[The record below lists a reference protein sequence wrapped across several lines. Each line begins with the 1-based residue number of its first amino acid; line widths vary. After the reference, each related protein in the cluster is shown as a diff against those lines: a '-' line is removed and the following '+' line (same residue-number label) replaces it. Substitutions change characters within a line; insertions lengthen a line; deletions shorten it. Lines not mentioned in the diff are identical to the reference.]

1 VRLRLA
7 AALLV
12 VCVLPVG
19 SANGRVWDAAADGA
33 RCKIVKKKVHGK
45 IRKVRVCKKQKP
57 KPAPPIARLTA
68 TVAAGGLVYDLVSEG
83 TSLWARVDLNNAG
96 LGEVV
101 ERIDPA
107 TNSVTLRVNV
117 GEGFAIAVGQ
127 GAVWAPNHDAGT
139 LSRIDPV
146 TGTVI
151 ATIPIPGVGPHG
163 VATTPGAVWVGTE
176 GPPDK
181 PGSIVRIDPATNS
194 VVSTIELPGAFGAQ
208 DLAAGTGAVWANAQ
222 GAVLRIDPAS
232 NQIAATIPVGQVCGG
247 IAANDA
253 SVWSASSICNGGQG
267 LMHIDPASNSVADG
281 ILIKREFASDVTIGE
296 NVVWAVTARAHYL
309 ARVNPSTNRVTG
321 VLNLPKGGT
330 AVAVAGGSVW
340 VGTITD
346 VLRLQ
351 PSS

>member
-1 VRLRLA
+1 
-7 AALLV
+7 
-12 VCVLPVG
+12 
-19 SANGRVWDAAADGA
+19 VWGAADAGA

-68 TVAAGGLVYDLVSEG
+68 TVAAGGLVYDLVSDG
-83 TSLWARVDLNNAG
+83 TSLWVRVDVNNAG

-107 TNSVTLRVNV
+107 TNTVTLRATV
-117 GEGFAIAVGQ
+117 GEGFALAVGE

-139 LSRIDPV
+139 LSRIDPA
-146 TGTVI
+146 TGTVV

-163 VATTPGAVWVGTE
+163 VVTTPGAVWVATE

-194 VVSTIELPGAFGAQ
+194 IVSTIGLPGNFGAE
-208 DLAAGTGAVWANAQ
+208 DLAAGAGSVWANAQ
-222 GAVLRIDPAS
+222 GVVLRIDPATDR
-232 NQIAATIPVGQVCGG
+232 IAATIPVGQVCGG

-253 SVWSASSICNGGQG
+253 SVWSASSVCQGGQG

-281 ILIKREFASDVTIGE
+281 ILIKREFASDVTIGDDG
-296 NVVWAVTARAHYL
+296 VWAVTARAFYL

-321 VLNLPKGGT
+321 TLNLPQGGT

-340 VGTITD
+340 VGTISD